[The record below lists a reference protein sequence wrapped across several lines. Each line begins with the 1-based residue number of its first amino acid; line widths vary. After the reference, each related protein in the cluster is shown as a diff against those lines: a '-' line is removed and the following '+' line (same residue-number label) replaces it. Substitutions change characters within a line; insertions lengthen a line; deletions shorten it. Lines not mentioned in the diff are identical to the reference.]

1 MKNPA
6 AFSHSTETSQAAAR
20 ATSRTRLTA
29 ALLLLLILLAGLW
42 NLAGPPMWWDE
53 GWTLSVARNWVELGH
68 YGRLQLGEPAPPG
81 LEAAFPV
88 TAGVALG
95 MQLFGVGLWQGRLF
109 GVLCTALALL
119 LLAMLAQRLY
129 DRRIALASLAV
140 ALLLTMHPQIH
151 PLLQGRQVLGEI
163 PMFAALLGGLL
174 CLSLALERRVAWLL
188 PASALLGLAWITK
201 AQTAPFLLTAL
212 GVPTL
217 VALFFRR
224 RRVALLF
231 GLALLGSY
239 LMRRLYSWGI
249 GMYLQDRSLP
259 GEPVSGLLSVVAL
272 VLTPANRLLALNNL
286 LIFGLPTLLGLLYA
300 LWLLWRD
307 RGPAATGDG
316 RWYIRL
322 ALLALAGSWLA
333 WFALLSVGVPRYLAP
348 PVFLGTIF
356 VAVLLRDLTAGF
368 DIVAG
373 LNRLSAL
380 LSRRSVTRDGFAAL
394 LALLLFIGPL
404 ALTTLAFQRYYFVDD
419 QSAQRVA
426 AYFNAMPANSVLIET
441 YESELHFLLDQP
453 YHFPPDQTH
462 VELNRRS
469 LLNEQIEI
477 SYNPLAADPDYLV
490 VGEFARGNQLYAPV
504 IEAGIFRLLLQ
515 EGGYLVY
522 ERVP

>member
-1 MKNPA
+1 
-6 AFSHSTETSQAAAR
+6 
-20 ATSRTRLTA
+20 
-29 ALLLLLILLAGLW
+29 
-42 NLAGPPMWWDE
+42 
-53 GWTLSVARNWVELGH
+53 
-68 YGRLQLGEPAPPG
+68 
-81 LEAAFPV
+81 
-88 TAGVALG
+88 
-95 MQLFGVGLWQGRLF
+95 
-109 GVLCTALALL
+109 
-119 LLAMLAQRLY
+119 
-129 DRRIALASLAV
+129 
-140 ALLLTMHPQIH
+140 
-151 PLLQGRQVLGEI
+151 
-163 PMFAALLGGLL
+163 
-174 CLSLALERRVAWLL
+174 
-188 PASALLGLAWITK
+188 
-201 AQTAPFLLTAL
+201 
-212 GVPTL
+212 
-217 VALFFRR
+217 
-224 RRVALLF
+224 
-231 GLALLGSY
+231 
-239 LMRRLYSWGI
+239 
-249 GMYLQDRSLP
+249 
-259 GEPVSGLLSVVAL
+259 